1 MLRTYVCYS
10 LEIQLS
16 KRYKN
21 GKQSKYFQECE
32 CVCRVV
38 NARKSVV
45 KSIVYFVNESLFE

>member
-32 CVCRVV
+32 CVV